1 MASYFILLDALIY
14 FSKNSKNKKV
24 ISNKAKSMSSHAHI
38 KRSWSVGED
47 GQQKYY
53 QSCKAAGLDVKK
65 ATDKQDMQHIDFVV
79 EGKTVDVKGLK
90 DTHKEGKILLELKNV
105 QGKDGWCSKSGP
117 QYVAFDFGAFFFH
130 VKNTDLIKLI
140 KKKCDLAQKVSKISD
155 ALYKSYSRKDR
166 EDLMTVV
173 SLTDVVK
180 ECEHWYLPNREW
192 KFPMDLI

>member
-1 MASYFILLDALIY
+1 M
-14 FSKNSKNKKV
+14 
-24 ISNKAKSMSSHAHI
+24 ISNKAKGMSSHAHI

-105 QGKDGWCSKSGP
+105 QGNDGWCSLSGP
-117 QYVAFDFGAFFFH
+117 DFVGFDFGAFFLH
-130 VKNTDLIKLI
+130 VKNADLIKLI
-140 KKKCDLAQKVSKISD
+140 KKKCDLTQKASKISD

-166 EDLMTVV
+166 DDLMTVV
-173 SLTDVVK
+173 SLTDVIK
-180 ECEHWYLPNREW
+180 NCEHWYLPNNPYYP
-192 KFPMDLI
+192 PMDLL